1 MTPRSDAPGTVRSTP
16 GWAWLA
22 AVPGVAFLAAFAVY
36 PIVVLLR
43 TALGLGRTGLRE
55 RPGLTLSFFTDALGS
70 ATVRSS
76 LGTSLLVCV
85 PAVAITVV
93 LAVPV
98 VLHAAARSH
107 AGSDTSRLDAFFTLP
122 VALPGTVIG
131 FFTIVLIGNT
141 GLLGLW
147 FEPLR
152 GVSYTVPGLVAAYV
166 YFSLPR
172 VIGPLRGAAEAL
184 DPAVPEAARSLGA
197 GRLRVLTTITL
208 PLLAPAIVAATGAAL
223 AIALGGYGT
232 IAVLSQGVRLLPLEV
247 VDELSAA
254 GFNVAAAS
262 ATGVLLA
269 VLAVACLVLGRALS
283 ALLAR
288 RTAR

>member
-1 MTPRSDAPGTVRSTP
+1 MTPRLRAAGTAVSAPRWG
-16 GWAWLA
+16 WLA
-22 AVPGVAFLAAFAVY
+22 AVPGAAFLAAFGVY

-43 TALGLGRTGLRE
+43 NSLGLGRTGLHE
-55 RPGLTLSFFTDALGS
+55 QPGLTLSYYTDALSSG
-70 ATVRSS
+70 AVRSS
-76 LGTSLLVCV
+76 IGNSLLVCV
-85 PAVAITVV
+85 PAVALTVA

-107 AGSDTSRLDAFFTLP
+107 AGHDTSRLDALFTLP

-147 FEPLR
+147 FPPLR

-172 VIGPLRGAAEAL
+172 VIGPLRGAAEGL

-197 GRLRVLTTITL
+197 GRLRVLGTITL
-208 PLLAPAIVAATGAAL
+208 PLLAPAIATTTGTAL

-269 VLAVACLVLGRALS
+269 VLACSFLLLGRLLS
-283 ALLAR
+283 ALVVR